1 MTTRDRSEGEP
12 LWRDEFPV
20 YAEDERYVT
29 RRQFAKF
36 LTLTSL
42 AMAAGN
48 AWILAKS
55 WFYRAPAYPTQVV
68 AALDEIPVDGVKLFR
83 YPTPKDPCI
92 LVRTAA
98 DTYVAY
104 SQSCTHLS
112 CAVYFSL
119 QSKRLECPC
128 HEGSFSV
135 ADGTVIAGPPPRPL
149 PRVVLERR
157 GRDLVAIGMEGA

>member
-1 MTTRDRSEGEP
+1 MSPRDRSEREP
-12 LWRDEFPV
+12 LWRDEFSV

-42 AMAAGN
+42 GMAAGSV
-48 AWILAKS
+48 WILAKS
-55 WFYRAPAYPTQVV
+55 WFYRAPVYPQQAVGVV
-68 AALDEIPVDGVKLFR
+68 GEIPVDGVKLFT

-92 LVRTAA
+92 LVRTAS

-112 CAVYFSL
+112 CAVYFSAE
-119 QSKRLECPC
+119 SRRLECPC

-135 ADGTVIAGPPPRPL
+135 ADGSVIAGPPPRPL

-157 GRDLVAIGMEGA
+157 GTTLVAIGMEGA